1 MKQRQNPTVL
11 VLRQQLPPQTTYI
24 IMWTKKI
31 RKIKTIRLTHIIR
44 KAMLMTALH
53 RQLLPMKPMFLKITP
68 QPTLNK
74 PTALLMLHLPTVQP
88 MEHQLTALL
97 MLHQPTVQPMK
108 HHPMTMNHQAL
119 HNLQPQTPT
128 LRTANAQHGA
138 SRCLA
143 N

>member
-1 MKQRQNPTVL
+1 
-11 VLRQQLPPQTTYI
+11 
-24 IMWTKKI
+24 
-31 RKIKTIRLTHIIR
+31 
-44 KAMLMTALH
+44 MLMTALH

-88 MEHQLTALL
+88 MEHHT
-97 MLHQPTVQPMK
+97 
-108 HHPMTMNHQAL
+108 MTMNPQAL

-128 LRTANAQHGA
+128 WQTANAQHGA